1 METENLIPYQ
11 SREWV
16 EKVVEMT
23 NTDKEFEKGGTK
35 MNDMNVYVITG
46 CPDGTDRVTMY
57 QFDKGK
63 CVDWAWEARPHPFN
77 DYSSLPFIKQ
87 AAFITIAPYDFM
99 CKVNKKEIGPL
110 KAMTAKEMKIMG
122 NKAKMLKLIKPLTIW
137 QNILNSVP
145 TAY

>member
-1 METENLIPYQ
+1 MAPEKLIPYQ

-23 NTDKEFEKGGTK
+23 NADKEFQKGGTK
-35 MNDMNVYVITG
+35 MNDMSVYVITN
-46 CPDGTDRVTMY
+46 CPDGTDRFTMY
-57 QFDKGK
+57 QFDKGR
-63 CVDWAWEARPHPFN
+63 CIDWAWETRPHPFN
-77 DYSSLPFIKQ
+77 DYSSIPFIKQ

-99 CKVNKKEIGPL
+99 CKVNKKEIGPF
-110 KAMTAKEMKIMG
+110 KAMTSKEMKIMG

-145 TAY
+145 TEY